1 MNRLSISLATL
12 TLGAMLAGPA
22 LAAEMTTTT
31 TESTTSTSNPAA
43 MTASS
48 GDRTLGVVTNGNVTT
63 EFKAAGTHGIDM
75 NKLKPWSA
83 FAADHPAI
91 AKELAY
97 KPALIGDDSYAKN
110 HPELGSFFSTHPD
123 IREAM
128 IENPGNFVA
137 IPPRPGE

>member
-12 TLGAMLAGPA
+12 TLSAMLAGSA
-22 LAAEMTTTT
+22 LAGDVTA
-31 TESTTSTSNPAA
+31 
-43 MTASS
+43 ASS
-48 GDRTLGVVTNGNVTT
+48 SDTTLGTVVNGNTTT
-63 EFKAAGTHGIDM
+63 EFKAAGTHGVDM

-128 IENPGNFVA
+128 IQNPGNFVA
-137 IPPRPGE
+137 IPPRAGE

>member
-1 MNRLSISLATL
+1 MNRLSISFATL
-12 TLGAMLAGPA
+12 ALSAILAGPA
-22 LAAEMTTTT
+22 IAGD
-31 TESTTSTSNPAA
+31 TTSAA
-43 MTASS
+43 S
-48 GDRTLGVVTNGNVTT
+48 DRTLGTVVNGDTTT
-63 EFKAAGTHGIDM
+63 EFKAAGTHGLDM
-75 NKLKPWSA
+75 NKLRPWSA

-97 KPALIGDDSYAKN
+97 KPALIGDDAYAKN
-110 HPELGSFFSTHPD
+110 HPELESFFSTHPD

>member
-12 TLGAMLAGPA
+12 TFSAMLAGSA
-22 LAAEMTTTT
+22 IAGDM
-31 TESTTSTSNPAA
+31 
-43 MTASS
+43 ASAS
-48 GDRTLGVVTNGNVTT
+48 DRTLGTVVNGNTTT

-75 NKLKPWSA
+75 NKLRPWSA

-97 KPALIGDDSYAKN
+97 KPALIGDDAYAKN
-110 HPELGSFFSTHPD
+110 HPELQSFFTTHPD
-123 IREAM
+123 VREAM